1 MLYKGLQLDRFQ
13 EEAIAA
19 INRDTSVMVTAPT
32 GAGKT
37 VIAEYAVEK
46 CLRENRRVIYTA
58 PIKALSNQKYRD
70 FYAEYGE
77 KIGIVTGD
85 VVLNPHAQVL
95 LMTTEIFRN
104 TIFDNI
110 ERLQDVSYVIFDE
123 IHYINDIERGTVWEE
138 SLIFAPQH
146 IKFVCLSATIPNI
159 NPFTEWM
166 QSVRDINIE
175 IVEELKRPVPLKH
188 YLYFKDYGIG
198 HIPHIKPLRKR
209 SQHDMRKPRR
219 SPFENEKPPA
229 LPTDFVET
237 RLIPHLHREK
247 QLPCLY
253 FCFSRRGCEENAKS
267 LAFGSQLQLLNE
279 EQTTQILKQFDEL
292 CLQFDIAE
300 EKRVAEF
307 RKLVR
312 CGIAYHH
319 AGMLPTLKEVVERL
333 FTSGLIQLLFT
344 TETFAVGINMPAC
357 SVVFDSLEKF
367 DGIGFR
373 HLKAREYHQMSGR
386 AGRRGIDTIGYVY
399 AQIIPA
405 YADAGEIQ
413 GVVSNKIEPIESQF
427 NLAYSSIL
435 NLYQKYGN
443 DIYDVYTMSLSN
455 HQHRVQ
461 ISKLNNQMNVKT
473 KKLQTLPKPEC
484 IHEGIDGSVQ
494 IEKHYRQKRKRENK
508 IKGLYAEMSQI
519 KSRMRRKKRRK
530 ERSKRLAPIQK
541 EIKRLKTNHEQS
553 LCTGCQ
559 HLKTCAGRYRV
570 IRQEETQ
577 LEKMKKKTRHT
588 KNHPQRQIAARLK
601 VLADLGY
608 IEAQSVLP
616 RGSTAAGIYGY
627 ELQLTQLLF
636 NGLFEQLTEDE
647 INCLM
652 VAIITEPR
660 KDGYFK
666 PLKEERLLEALYA
679 VNSEISRIQR
689 LELKHK
695 VAEITP
701 LLELRLCTAIL
712 AWSRGCAF
720 DQLEKYADL
729 DAGDFV
735 RTFRLVIDQL
745 RQIRRAMS
753 GHVALVNKLSR
764 CIGKINRDVVD
775 AERQLRIGQDN
786 LDEVKVEVFDQP
798 LLIAV
803 DDFSEVEAEDT
814 TTISSQP
821 LPTAV
826 DDFDEVESEDETT
839 ISS

>member
-19 INRDTSVMVTAPT
+19 INRDTSVIVTAPT

-46 CLRENRRVIYTA
+46 CLQENRRVIYTA

-85 VVLNPHAQVL
+85 VVLNPYAQVL

-104 TIFDNI
+104 TIFDDI
-110 ERLQDVSYVIFDE
+110 ERLRDVSYVIFDE

-159 NPFTEWM
+159 KPFTEWM
-166 QSVRDINIE
+166 QSVRDIDIE
-175 IVEELKRPVPLKH
+175 IVEELERPVPLKH

-198 HIPHIKPLRKR
+198 NTSHITPLRKR
-209 SQHDMRKPRR
+209 AQHDTKKRKGEL
-219 SPFENEKPPA
+219 FENSAAPA
-229 LPTDFVET
+229 FPHGFVET
-237 RLIPHLHREK
+237 RLMPHLRKEK
-247 QLPCLY
+247 QFPCLY

-267 LAFGSQLQLLNE
+267 LALGSQLQLLNKK
-279 EQTTQILKQFDEL
+279 QTALILKQFDEL
-292 CLQFDIAE
+292 CLQFDIVE
-300 EKRVAEF
+300 EKKIAEF

-357 SVVFDSLEKF
+357 SVVFDSLRKF
-367 DGIGFR
+367 DGLGFR

-399 AQIIPA
+399 AQIMPE
-405 YADAGEIQ
+405 YADFNEIR
-413 GVVSNKIEPIESQF
+413 GVVSDKIESIESQF
-427 NLAYSSIL
+427 NLSYSSIL
-435 NLYQKYGN
+435 NLYGKYGD

-455 HQHRVQ
+455 HQNRVRVV
-461 ISKLNNQMNVKT
+461 KLNEQIEDKT
-473 KKLQTLPKPEC
+473 EKLQTLPKPEC
-484 IHEGIDGSVQ
+484 IHDGIDGSVQ
-494 IEKHYRQKRKRENK
+494 IEKHYRQKRQSEDK
-508 IKGLYAEMSQI
+508 IKGLYAEMSQV
-519 KSRMRRKKRRK
+519 KSQLRRKKRKK
-530 ERSKRLAPIQK
+530 ERTRRLDAIHK
-541 EIKRLKTNHEQS
+541 EIKHVRSNREKS

-559 HLKTCAGRYRV
+559 QLDTCGGRYRE
-570 IRQEETQ
+570 IRQAETQ
-577 LEKMKKKTRHT
+577 LQKLKKRTT
-588 KNHPQRQIAARLK
+588 SIKNHPEQQIAARLK
-601 VLADLGY
+601 VLEDLGH
-608 IEAQSVLP
+608 IEAQTLLP
-616 RGSTAAGIYGY
+616 RGSTAACIYGY

-636 NGLFEQLTEDE
+636 SGLFEQLTEDE

-666 PLKEERLLEALYA
+666 PLKDERLLEALYT
-679 VNSEISRIQR
+679 VNAEISFIQH
-689 LELKHK
+689 LEVKHE
-695 VAEITP
+695 VTEITP
-701 LLELRLCTAIL
+701 LLELRLCTAML
-712 AWSRGCAF
+712 AWSQGCDF
-720 DQLEKYADL
+720 DKLEKYADL

-735 RTFRLVIDQL
+735 RTFRLVVDQL

-753 GHVALVNKLSR
+753 GHTALVEKLNR
-764 CIGKINRDVVD
+764 CIGRINRDVVD
-775 AERQLRIGQDN
+775 AERQLRIGQEN
-786 LDEVKVEVFDQP
+786 LDETNVEVFDQRM
-798 LLIAV
+798 LVAL
-803 DDFSEVEAEDT
+803 DDPDAF
-814 TTISSQP
+814 
-821 LPTAV
+821 
-826 DDFDEVESEDETT
+826 ESEDETT
-839 ISS
+839 VSS

>member
-1 MLYKGLQLDRFQ
+1 MIYKGLQLDRFQ

-19 INRDTSVMVTAPT
+19 INGDTSVIVTAPT

-46 CLRENRRVIYTA
+46 CLQENRRVIYTA

-159 NPFTEWM
+159 HPFAEWM
-166 QSVRDINIE
+166 QSVRDIDIE

-198 HIPHIKPLRKR
+198 HTPHITPLRKI
-209 SQHDMRKPRR
+209 SQRDTRQRK
-219 SPFENEKPPA
+219 SGVSENKTLPAFPPG
-229 LPTDFVET
+229 FIET
-237 RLIPHLHREK
+237 RLIPHLHQEK
-247 QLPCLY
+247 RFPCLY

-279 EQTTQILKQFDEL
+279 EQTAQILKQFDEL

-300 EKRVAEF
+300 EKKIAEF
-307 RKLVR
+307 RKLVS

-333 FTSGLIQLLFT
+333 FTSGLIQFLFT

-357 SVVFDSLEKF
+357 TVVFDSLEKF

-399 AQIIPA
+399 AQIVPA
-405 YADAGEIQ
+405 YADVNEIEAI
-413 GVVSNKIEPIESQF
+413 VSNKVEPIESQF
-427 NLAYSSIL
+427 NLSYSSIL
-435 NLYQKYGN
+435 NLYQKYG
-443 DIYDVYTMSLSN
+443 DHIYDVYTMSLSN
-455 HQHRVQ
+455 HQNRVRVAEHSKQ
-461 ISKLNNQMNVKT
+461 INRKT
-473 KKLQTLPKPEC
+473 RKLQTLPEPEC
-484 IHEGIDGSVQ
+484 IHEGIDGSEQ
-494 IEKHYRQKRKRENK
+494 IKKHYRQKRNHQNK
-508 IKGLYAEMSQI
+508 IQRLYAEMQQV
-519 KSRMRRKKRRK
+519 RFQRRRKKKKK
-530 ERSKRLAPIQK
+530 ERTKRLETIHK
-541 EIKRLKTNHEQS
+541 EIKRLQANPAES
-553 LCTGCQ
+553 RCNGCP
-559 HLKTCAGRYRV
+559 HLNTCSGRYTA
-570 IRQEETQ
+570 IRQVETQ
-577 LEKMKKKTRHT
+577 LQKVKKKTKSM
-588 KNHPQRQIAARLK
+588 KNQPQRQIAARLK
-601 VLADLGY
+601 VLEELGY
-608 IEAQSVLP
+608 IEAKSLLP
-616 RGSTAAGIYGY
+616 RGSIAACIYGY

-636 NGLFEQLTEDE
+636 SGLFEQLTEDE

-666 PLKEERLLEALYA
+666 PLKEERLLDALYA
-679 VNSEISRIQR
+679 VNAEISRIQR
-689 LELKHK
+689 LEVKHK
-695 VAEITP
+695 LTEITP
-701 LLELRLCTAIL
+701 LLEPRLCTAML
-712 AWSRGCAF
+712 AWSRGCDF
-720 DQLEKYADL
+720 DQLEKYANL

-753 GHVALVNKLSR
+753 GHTALVEKLNR
-764 CIGKINRDVVD
+764 CIGRINRDVVD
-775 AERQLRIGQDN
+775 AERQLRIGHPD
-786 LDEVKVEVFDQP
+786 LDETKIASSDQP
-798 LLIAV
+798 VRFEL
-803 DDFSEVEAEDT
+803 
-814 TTISSQP
+814 
-821 LPTAV
+821 
-826 DDFDEVESEDETT
+826 DDFDVEPESET
-839 ISS
+839 SVAS

>member
-19 INRDTSVMVTAPT
+19 INRDTSVIVTAPT

-46 CLRENRRVIYTA
+46 CLKENRRVIYTA

-85 VVLNPHAQVL
+85 VVLNPYAQVL

-104 TIFDNI
+104 TIFDDI

-159 NPFTEWM
+159 DPFAEWI
-166 QSVRDINIE
+166 QSVRDIDIE

-198 HIPHIKPLRKR
+198 YVTHISRLRQR
-209 SQHDMRKPRR
+209 SQHDMRKRK
-219 SPFENEKPPA
+219 SDPFEDKKPPEIPDD
-229 LPTDFVET
+229 LVET
-237 RLIPHLHREK
+237 RLIPHLRREK

-253 FCFSRRGCEENAKS
+253 FCFSRRGCEENANS
-267 LAFGSQLQLLNE
+267 LVFGSKLQLLNKK
-279 EQTTQILKQFDEL
+279 QTAQILKQFDEL

-300 EKRVAEF
+300 EKKITEF
-307 RKLVR
+307 RKLVS

-357 SVVFDSLEKF
+357 SVVFDGLEKF

-373 HLKAREYHQMSGR
+373 HLKTREYHQMSGR

-405 YADAGEIQ
+405 YADTSEIQ
-413 GVVSNKIEPIESQF
+413 EVVSHKIEPIESQF
-427 NLAYSSIL
+427 NLSYSSIL
-435 NLYQKYGN
+435 NLYQKYGD

-461 ISKLNNQMNVKT
+461 ISKLNNQIDVKR

-484 IHEGIDGSVQ
+484 IHDGIDGSAQ
-494 IEKHYRQKRKRENK
+494 IEKHYRQKRNHEKKLQR
-508 IKGLYAEMSQI
+508 LYAEMSQI
-519 KSRMRRKKRRK
+519 KSRMRGKKRRK
-530 ERSKRLAPIQK
+530 ERLKRLETIQK
-541 EIKRLKTNHEQS
+541 EIKRLKTNREQS

-559 HLKTCAGRYRV
+559 HLDTCGGRYRA
-570 IRQEETQ
+570 IRQEGTQ
-577 LEKMKKKTRHT
+577 LEKMKKKTRYT

-601 VLADLGY
+601 VLEELGY
-608 IEAQSVLP
+608 IEAQSLLP
-616 RGSTAAGIYGY
+616 RGNTAAHIYGY
-627 ELQLTQLLF
+627 ELQLTQILF
-636 NGLFEQLTEDE
+636 SGLFEQLTEDE

-666 PLKEERLLEALYA
+666 PLKDERLLEALYA
-679 VNSEISRIQR
+679 VNAEISSIQR
-689 LELKHK
+689 LEIKRK
-695 VAEITP
+695 VTEITP
-701 LLELRLCTAIL
+701 LLEFRLCTAML
-712 AWSRGCAF
+712 AWSRGCDF

-753 GHVALVNKLSR
+753 GHTALVDKLNR

-775 AERQLRIGQDN
+775 AERQLRIGQEN
-786 LDEVKVEVFDQP
+786 LDGATVENPAEVSEQSVSVA
-798 LLIAV
+798 LGSS
-803 DDFSEVEAEDT
+803 DDAEAGSET
-814 TTISSQP
+814 SISS
-821 LPTAV
+821 
-826 DDFDEVESEDETT
+826 
-839 ISS
+839 

>member
-13 EEAIAA
+13 EKAIAA
-19 INRDTSVMVTAPT
+19 INRDTSVIVTAPT

-46 CLRENRRVIYTA
+46 CLKENHRVIYTA

-85 VVLNPHAQVL
+85 VVLNPYAQVL

-104 TIFDNI
+104 TIFDDT

-166 QSVRDINIE
+166 QSVRDIDIE
-175 IVEELKRPVPLKH
+175 IVEELNRPVPLEH

-198 HIPHIKPLRKR
+198 GVEHISALRNRALHDGRKR
-209 SQHDMRKPRR
+209 KSDPSDDKTPR
-219 SPFENEKPPA
+219 A
-229 LPTDFVET
+229 LPSGFTET
-237 RLIPHLHREK
+237 SLIPHLRREK

-253 FCFSRRGCEENAKS
+253 FCFSRRGCEENAMS
-267 LAFGSQLQLLNE
+267 LVFGSQLQLLDKG
-279 EQTTQILKQFDEL
+279 QTTEILKQFDEI
-292 CLQFDIAE
+292 CLQFDIVE
-300 EKRVAEF
+300 EKKIAEF
-307 RKLVR
+307 RRLVS

-373 HLKAREYHQMSGR
+373 HLKAAEYHQMSGR

-399 AQIIPA
+399 AQIIPS
-405 YADAGEIQ
+405 YADSNEIR
-413 GVVSNKIEPIESQF
+413 GVVSDKIEPIESQF
-427 NLAYSSIL
+427 NLSYSSIL
-435 NLYQKYGN
+435 NLYQKYGD

-455 HQHRVQ
+455 HQNRVRVANLNKQ
-461 ISKLNNQMNVKT
+461 ITSKT
-473 KKLQTLPKPEC
+473 ERLQTLPKPEC
-484 IHEGIDGSVQ
+484 IHDGIDGSAQ
-494 IEKHYRQKRKRENK
+494 IEKHYRQKRDREKNLQRLHVEMAQIKSETRGKKREKERVKRLGAVHKK
-508 IKGLYAEMSQI
+508 IKGFQASG
-519 KSRMRRKKRRK
+519 
-530 ERSKRLAPIQK
+530 
-541 EIKRLKTNHEQS
+541 EQS
-553 LCTGCQ
+553 LCDECQ
-559 HLKTCAGRYRV
+559 HLNTCTGRYKT
-570 IRQEETQ
+570 IRKEEEQ
-577 LEKMKKKTRHT
+577 LQKLKKKTT
-588 KNHPQRQIAARLK
+588 SVENDPQRQIAARLK
-601 VLADLGY
+601 VLEELGY
-608 IEAQSVLP
+608 IEARTLLP
-616 RGSTAAGIYGY
+616 RGSTAAHLYGY
-627 ELQLTQLLF
+627 EVQLTQLLF
-636 NGLFEQLTEDE
+636 SGFFERLTEDA

-652 VAIITEPR
+652 VAIISEPR

-666 PLKEERLLEALYA
+666 PLKDERLLEELYA
-679 VNSEISRIQR
+679 VSSEISFIQH
-689 LELKHK
+689 LEVKHK
-695 VAEITP
+695 VTEITP
-701 LLELRLCTAIL
+701 LLELRLCTATL
-712 AWSRGCAF
+712 AWSRGCDF
-720 DQLEKYADL
+720 DKLEEYARL

-753 GHVALVNKLSR
+753 GHTALADKLSR

-775 AERQLRIGQDN
+775 AERQLRIGQEN
-786 LDEVKVEVFDQP
+786 LDETKAEVSEQVP
-798 LLIAV
+798 PIALESS
-803 DDFSEVEAEDT
+803 DAAEV
-814 TTISSQP
+814 
-821 LPTAV
+821 
-826 DDFDEVESEDETT
+826 EDET
-839 ISS
+839 SLS

>member
-13 EEAIAA
+13 EKAIAA
-19 INRDTSVMVTAPT
+19 INRDTSVIVTAPT

-46 CLRENRRVIYTA
+46 CLKENHRVIYTA

-85 VVLNPHAQVL
+85 VVLNPYAQVL

-104 TIFDNI
+104 TIFDDT

-166 QSVRDINIE
+166 QSVRDIDIE
-175 IVEELKRPVPLKH
+175 IVEELNRPVPLEH

-198 HIPHIKPLRKR
+198 GVEHISALRNR
-209 SQHDMRKPRR
+209 AQHDGRKQKSDPSDDKTPR
-219 SPFENEKPPA
+219 A
-229 LPTDFVET
+229 LPSGFTET
-237 RLIPHLHREK
+237 SLIPHLRREK

-253 FCFSRRGCEENAKS
+253 FCFSRRGCEENAMS
-267 LAFGSQLQLLNE
+267 LVFGSQLQLLDKG
-279 EQTTQILKQFDEL
+279 QTTEILKQFDEI
-292 CLQFDIAE
+292 CLQFDIVE
-300 EKRVAEF
+300 EKKIAEF
-307 RKLVR
+307 RRLVS

-373 HLKAREYHQMSGR
+373 HLKAAEYHQMSGR

-399 AQIIPA
+399 AQIIPS
-405 YADAGEIQ
+405 YADSNEIQ
-413 GVVSNKIEPIESQF
+413 GVVSDKIEPIESQF
-427 NLAYSSIL
+427 NLSYSSIL
-435 NLYQKYGN
+435 NLYQKYGD

-455 HQHRVQ
+455 HQNRVRVANLNKQ
-461 ISKLNNQMNVKT
+461 ITSKT
-473 KKLQTLPKPEC
+473 ERLQTLPKPEC
-484 IHEGIDGSVQ
+484 IHDGIDGSAQ
-494 IEKHYRQKRKRENK
+494 IEKHYRQKRDREKNLQRLHVEMAQIKSETRGKKREKERVKRLGAVHKK
-508 IKGLYAEMSQI
+508 IKGFQASGE
-519 KSRMRRKKRRK
+519 
-530 ERSKRLAPIQK
+530 E
-541 EIKRLKTNHEQS
+541 S
-553 LCTGCQ
+553 LCDECQ
-559 HLKTCAGRYRV
+559 HLNTCTGRYKT
-570 IRQEETQ
+570 IRKEEEQ
-577 LEKMKKKTRHT
+577 LQKLKKKTT
-588 KNHPQRQIAARLK
+588 SVENDPQRQIAARLK
-601 VLADLGY
+601 VLEELGY
-608 IEAQSVLP
+608 IEARTLLP
-616 RGSTAAGIYGY
+616 RGSTAAHLYGY
-627 ELQLTQLLF
+627 EVQLTQLLF
-636 NGLFEQLTEDE
+636 SGFFERLTEDA

-652 VAIITEPR
+652 VAIISEPR

-666 PLKEERLLEALYA
+666 PLKDERLLEELYA
-679 VNSEISRIQR
+679 VSSEISFIQH
-689 LELKHK
+689 LEVKHK
-695 VAEITP
+695 VTEITP
-701 LLELRLCTAIL
+701 LLELRLCTATL
-712 AWSRGCAF
+712 AWSRGCDF
-720 DQLEKYADL
+720 DKLEEYARL

-753 GHVALVNKLSR
+753 GHTVLVDKLSR

-775 AERQLRIGQDN
+775 AERQLRIGQEN
-786 LDEVKVEVFDQP
+786 LDETKAEVSEQVP
-798 LLIAV
+798 PIALESS
-803 DDFSEVEAEDT
+803 DAAEV
-814 TTISSQP
+814 
-821 LPTAV
+821 
-826 DDFDEVESEDETT
+826 EDET
-839 ISS
+839 SLS

>member
-19 INRDTSVMVTAPT
+19 INRDTSVIVTAPT

-46 CLRENRRVIYTA
+46 CLQENRRVIYTA

-85 VVLNPHAQVL
+85 VVLNPYAQVL

-104 TIFDNI
+104 TIFDDI
-110 ERLQDVSYVIFDE
+110 ERLRDVSYVIFDE

-159 NPFTEWM
+159 KPFTEWM
-166 QSVRDINIE
+166 QSVRDIDIE
-175 IVEELKRPVPLKH
+175 IVEELERPVPLKH
-188 YLYFKDYGIG
+188 HLYFTDYGIG
-198 HIPHIKPLRKR
+198 NTAHITPLRKR
-209 SQHDMRKPRR
+209 AQHDTKKRKGEL
-219 SPFENEKPPA
+219 FENSTPPA
-229 LPTDFVET
+229 FPPGFVET
-237 RLIPHLHREK
+237 RLIPHLRKEK
-247 QLPCLY
+247 QFPCLY

-267 LAFGSQLQLLNE
+267 LALGSQLQLLNKK
-279 EQTTQILKQFDEL
+279 QTALILKQFDEL
-292 CLQFDIAE
+292 CLQFDIVE
-300 EKRVAEF
+300 EKKIAEF

-357 SVVFDSLEKF
+357 SVVFDGLRKF
-367 DGIGFR
+367 DGLGFR

-399 AQIIPA
+399 AQIMPA
-405 YADAGEIQ
+405 YADFNEIR
-413 GVVSNKIEPIESQF
+413 GVVSDKIESIESQF
-427 NLAYSSIL
+427 NLSYSSIL
-435 NLYQKYGN
+435 NLYEKYGD

-455 HQHRVQ
+455 HQNRVRVV
-461 ISKLNNQMNVKT
+461 KLNEQIEDKT
-473 KKLQTLPKPEC
+473 EKLQTLPKPEC

-494 IEKHYRQKRKRENK
+494 IEKHYRQKRQSEDK
-508 IKGLYAEMSQI
+508 IKGLYAEMSQV
-519 KSRMRRKKRRK
+519 KSQLRRKKRRK
-530 ERSKRLAPIQK
+530 ERTRRLDALHKQ
-541 EIKRLKTNHEQS
+541 IKHVRSNREES

-559 HLKTCAGRYRV
+559 QLDTCGGRYRE
-570 IRQEETQ
+570 IRQAETQ
-577 LEKMKKKTRHT
+577 LQKLKKRTT
-588 KNHPQRQIAARLK
+588 SIKNHPQQQIAARLK
-601 VLADLGY
+601 VLEELGH
-608 IEAQSVLP
+608 IEAQTLLP
-616 RGSTAAGIYGY
+616 RGSTAACIYGY

-666 PLKEERLLEALYA
+666 PLKDERLLEALYT
-679 VNSEISRIQR
+679 VNAEISFIQH
-689 LELKHK
+689 LEVKHK
-695 VAEITP
+695 VTEITP
-701 LLELRLCTAIL
+701 LLELRLCTAML
-712 AWSRGCAF
+712 AWSGGCDF
-720 DQLEKYADL
+720 DKLEQYADL

-735 RTFRLVIDQL
+735 RTFRLVVDQL

-753 GHVALVNKLSR
+753 GHTSLVEKLNR
-764 CIGKINRDVVD
+764 CIGRINRDVVD
-775 AERQLRIGQDN
+775 AERQLRIGQEN
-786 LDEVKVEVFDQP
+786 LDETNVEIFDQRM
-798 LLIAV
+798 LVAV
-803 DDFSEVEAEDT
+803 DDPDAF
-814 TTISSQP
+814 
-821 LPTAV
+821 
-826 DDFDEVESEDETT
+826 ESEDETT

>member
-19 INRDTSVMVTAPT
+19 INRDTSVIVTAPT

-46 CLRENRRVIYTA
+46 CLKENRRVIYTA

-85 VVLNPHAQVL
+85 VVLNPYAQVL

-104 TIFDNI
+104 TIFDDI

-138 SLIFAPQH
+138 SIIFAPQH

-166 QSVRDINIE
+166 QSVRDIDIE
-175 IVEELKRPVPLKH
+175 IVEELERPVPLKR

-198 HIPHIKPLRKR
+198 LLPHIAPLRKI
-209 SQHDMRKPRR
+209 SQHERGKRKA
-219 SPFENEKPPA
+219 ELLEKKTPPA
-229 LPTDFVET
+229 FPRGFIET
-237 RLIPHLHREK
+237 RLIPHLRREK

-253 FCFSRRGCEENAKS
+253 FCFSRRGCEENANA
-267 LAFGSQLQLLNE
+267 LVFGSQLQLLNKG
-279 EQTTQILKQFDEL
+279 QTAQILKQFDEL

-300 EKRVAEF
+300 EKKVTEF
-307 RKLVR
+307 RKLVSR
-312 CGIAYHH
+312 GIAYHH

-367 DGIGFR
+367 DGLGFR

-399 AQIIPA
+399 AQIIPS
-405 YADAGEIQ
+405 YADFNEIRAI
-413 GVVSNKIEPIESQF
+413 VSDEIEPIESQF
-427 NLAYSSIL
+427 NLSYSSIL
-435 NLYQKYGN
+435 NLYQKYGD

-455 HQHRVQ
+455 HQNRIGIAELNRQ
-461 ISKLNNQMNVKT
+461 IDGKKE
-473 KKLQTLPKPEC
+473 KLQSLPKPEC
-484 IHEGIDGSVQ
+484 IHEGIDGSGQ
-494 IEKHYRQKRKRENK
+494 IQKHYRQKRNREKRLKN
-508 IKGLYAEMSQI
+508 LYAEMAQVRSQKRGRKRKKERLKRLNTIHKQI
-519 KSRMRRKKRRK
+519 KR
-530 ERSKRLAPIQK
+530 IQ
-541 EIKRLKTNHEQS
+541 TNPEKS

-559 HLKTCAGRYRV
+559 HLDTCGGRYRA
-570 IRQEETQ
+570 IRQAEAQ
-577 LEKMKKKTRHT
+577 LEKMKKRT
-588 KNHPQRQIAARLK
+588 KSMKNQPQQQIAARLR
-601 VLADLGY
+601 VLEELGY
-608 IEAQSVLP
+608 IEDQSVLP
-616 RGSTAAGIYGY
+616 RGTTAASIYGY

-636 NGLFEQLTEDE
+636 SGLFEQLTEDE

-660 KDGYFK
+660 RDGYFK
-666 PLKEERLLEALYA
+666 PLKDERVLETLYA
-679 VNSEISRIQR
+679 VGSEISFIQR
-689 LELKHK
+689 LEAKHN
-695 VAEITP
+695 VTEITP
-701 LLELRLCTAIL
+701 LLELRLCTAML

-745 RQIRRAMS
+745 RQIRRAMH
-753 GHVALVNKLSR
+753 GHTVLVEKLNR

-775 AERQLRIGQDN
+775 AERQLRIGQGD
-786 LDEVKVEVFDQP
+786 LDE
-798 LLIAV
+798 A
-803 DDFSEVEAEDT
+803 
-814 TTISSQP
+814 TISSQP
-821 LPTAV
+821 LPTDL
-826 DDFDEVESEDETT
+826 DDFDAFEAEDETP
-839 ISS
+839 SSS